1 MEPITLCGA
10 VIVMFGLWVEFEP
23 AVKAII
29 RVVCRTRLVAEMMSH
44 STVQRPAYVRR
55 MPICVAKTSHY

>member
-23 AVKAII
+23 AVKAITMKI
-29 RVVCRTRLVAEMMSH
+29 RKSKLIAEIISQ
-44 STVQRPAYVRR
+44 SAVQRPAYVRR
-55 MPICVAKTSHY
+55 MPICVAKTFHY